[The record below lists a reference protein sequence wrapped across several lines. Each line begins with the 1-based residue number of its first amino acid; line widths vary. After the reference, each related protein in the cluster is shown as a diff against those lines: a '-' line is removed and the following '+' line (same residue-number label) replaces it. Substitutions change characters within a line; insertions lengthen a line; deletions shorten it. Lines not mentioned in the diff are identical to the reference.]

1 MEAEVQP
8 AESHPASDEI
18 AQWAIIAARAA
29 DDKLAMNTMVL
40 DVAEIVSIT
49 DVFLITAGSNPRM
62 VRAIA
67 NNIEAEVVKAGGPK
81 ALRTE
86 GNDTFEWVLMDF
98 GGFICHIFDEDHRAY
113 YELERLWGDRPRIE
127 WRDPNAPRERSA
139 DLGAAAGD
147 ESEEE

>member
-1 MEAEVQP
+1 MEAEATPVEP
-8 AESHPASDEI
+8 HPASEEI
-18 AQWAIIAARAA
+18 AHWAIVAARAA
-29 DDKLAMNTMVL
+29 DDKLAMNTMIL

-81 ALRTE
+81 AVRTE

-98 GGFICHIFDEDHRAY
+98 GGFICHVFDEDHRAY

-127 WRDPNAPRERSA
+127 WRETSA
-139 DLGAAAGD
+139 DEHDPAPGGTAS
-147 ESEEE
+147 SEEE